1 MAFPLHS
8 CLTRRSALQLV
19 RAPGLSVVG
28 LPVMASHAAL
38 DTIDVAVVVDTS
50 GAGGVYG
57 APVLKG
63 MLLAAT
69 EINAR
74 GGVNGHALDLM
85 VSDGQSDLA
94 RVPALVRHAGQDT
107 TVVAPAGTPSRR

>member
-8 CLTRRSALQLV
+8 RLTRRSALQLV
-19 RAPGLSVVG
+19 GATGLSVVG

-74 GGVNGHALDLM
+74 GA
-85 VSDGQSDLA
+85 S
-94 RVPALVRHAGQDT
+94 T
-107 TVVAPAGTPSRR
+107 GTPWTSWSVMASPTWRASPRWYDTPAKIPPWSRWSDRL